1 MPFTYQYS
9 QPSEYHFSLD
19 SIQMAEHVATQIK
32 DHKNLESFRVMD
44 LCAGCGV
51 IGFELAWHLRSLK
64 HFEFVEVQDV
74 YRSHFEENKKI
85 VGRADV
91 EWNFHLLNYESLQ
104 TEEWKHSVDLVL
116 CNPPYFRLGQGKL
129 SPSEFKNRCRF
140 YIDSDFKN
148 LIESILWVLKPGAEA
163 YLLLRPLQ
171 DHAWDMMSELKQ
183 LVSARASVAP
193 ISNIRGTDLI
203 RIQF

>member
-1 MPFTYQYS
+1 
-9 QPSEYHFSLD
+9 
-19 SIQMAEHVATQIK
+19 MAKYVATQIQ

-64 HFEFVEVQDV
+64 MFEFVEVQDI
-74 YRSHFEENKKI
+74 YRFHFEENKKI
-85 VGRADV
+85 VNRPDIQ
-91 EWNFHLLNYESLQ
+91 WNFHLLNYASLQ
-104 TEEWKHSVDLVL
+104 TEEWKQSVDLVL

-129 SPSEFKNRCRF
+129 SPSEFKNRGRF

-148 LIESILWVLKPGAEA
+148 LLESTLWILKPGAEA

-171 DHAWDMMSELKQ
+171 DHAWDMRSELNNQ
-183 LVSARASVAP
+183 VGGRASMDLVAD
-193 ISNIRGTDLI
+193 IRGTDLI
-203 RIQF
+203 RIVAKY